1 MRTFFSPSVASPS
14 SVSAALSFGT
24 VIASTSACDHFGVAN
39 MKVNYPLCGGYHDN
53 CYVPKCAT
61 GNHNCNYMVS
71 MKKNYDIGWTKQN
84 TVLVCCF
91 VARTANENNL
101 RTEEE
106 VKKYLNS
113 SPSPSTSP

>member
-1 MRTFFSPSVASPS
+1 MSDQRAHFSRMFDHIKLHQAYCN
-14 SVSAALSFGT
+14 AAPP
-24 VIASTSACDHFGVAN
+24 N

-61 GNHNCNYMVS
+61 GNHNCNYCVS

-84 TVLVCCF
+84 TVLVCCS
-91 VARTANENNL
+91 VAQTANENNL
-101 RTEEE
+101 RTDEE